1 MNKNSVQV
9 YESAEALAQAA
20 AVAVID
26 AAEQAISHRGRF
38 TIALSGGST
47 PPLMYK
53 HLVKMQSDWSKWI
66 VYVSD
71 ERWVPEDDPI
81 SNLGVAMRE
90 LLGRVAIPTENIMH
104 PYSHDLDAVKG
115 AERYEMLLKQHAS
128 DETSPSG
135 IRLDLVMLGV
145 GDDGHTASLFPGNP
159 SLEEKIRLVT
169 ASPHGVLPP
178 PVERITFTFPAIN
191 SARQC
196 LILAVGNKKSD
207 VVAGSL
213 KNTLTHPTYP
223 VQRVGLIDG
232 KLTWMLDKDAA
243 SKL

>member
-1 MNKNSVQV
+1 MNKNTVKV
-9 YESAEALAQAA
+9 YESAKALAQAA

-26 AAEQAISHRGRF
+26 AAEQAIAHRGRF

-53 HLVKMQSDWSKWI
+53 QLVNMQSDWSKW
-66 VYVSD
+66 VVFVSD
-71 ERWVPEDDPI
+71 ERWVPEDDAI

-90 LLGRVAIPTENIMH
+90 LLGRVAIPSGNIMH
-104 PYSHDLDAVKG
+104 PYSHDLDAVNG
-115 AERYEMLLKQHAS
+115 AERYEMLLRQHAS
-128 DETSPSG
+128 DAASPSG
-135 IRLDLVMLGV
+135 IRLDLVLLGV
-145 GDDGHTASLFPGNP
+145 GDDGHTASLFPGKP
-159 SLEEKIRLVT
+159 AIEEQIRLVT

-196 LILAVGNKKSD
+196 FILAVGDKKSD
-207 VVAGSL
+207 VVAWSL
-213 KNTLTHPTYP
+213 KNTLTDHTYP
-223 VQRVGLIDG
+223 VQRVRLTNGE
-232 KLTWMLDKDAA
+232 LTWMLDKDAA